1 MKHFKQKMMAARA
14 GLLALRKEA
23 RWTDSNH
30 LLEVEESVSMM
41 GRIKGGTG
49 CSLWIQVS
57 EKVLTCSSWSAAPL
71 EHSKQ
76 ELNVAIWSSE
86 KKVSA
91 RMKKLGVIDLVL
103 NIWG

>member
-14 GLLALRKEA
+14 RLLALRKEA

-49 CSLWIQVS
+49 CTVYGFRCQ
-57 EKVLTCSSWSAAPL
+57 
-71 EHSKQ
+71 
-76 ELNVAIWSSE
+76 
-86 KKVSA
+86 
-91 RMKKLGVIDLVL
+91 RRFKLAHLGQQHP
-103 NIWG
+103 